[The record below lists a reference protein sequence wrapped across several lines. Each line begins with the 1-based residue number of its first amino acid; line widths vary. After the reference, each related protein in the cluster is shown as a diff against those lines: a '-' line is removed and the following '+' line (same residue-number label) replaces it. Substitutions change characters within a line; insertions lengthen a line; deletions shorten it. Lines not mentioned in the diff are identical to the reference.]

1 MMLNQH
7 KFSKLQPIRKKN
19 NKAKFLSLKK
29 WILNQI
35 KRIMGVFKSMKN
47 YQVSPDIIPTVVG
60 YVCDALKQEQ
70 YEVHSELLTSGGA
83 DISITKGGVFKA
95 VVGMKTAL
103 KVTIVPNGIESFT
116 AEAGVG
122 IFGAQAIPTAL
133 TMLVAWPVMIPQI
146 WGLIEQSKLDEHVL
160 GLIQQSVDQNKNGSN
175 ALFCPNCGHKVNT
188 GDKFCGGCGAKL

>member
-1 MMLNQH
+1 
-7 KFSKLQPIRKKN
+7 
-19 NKAKFLSLKK
+19 
-29 WILNQI
+29 
-35 KRIMGVFKSMKN
+35 MGVFKST
-47 YQVSPDIIPTVVG
+47 QTFQASRDIIPTVVG

-70 YEVHSELLTSGGA
+70 YEVHSELLASGGA

-95 VVGMKTAL
+95 VIGLKTAL
-103 KVTIVPNGIESFT
+103 KVTITPNGNSSFT

-160 GLIQQSVDQNKNGSN
+160 DLIQQSVDKNRRGSN
-175 ALFCPNCGHKVNT
+175 TLFCPNCGHKVNE